1 MSAAPVSPSGVAVVT
16 IVHGRHDHLRAQ
28 HASLLRQTRRPDQWV
43 VVAMDDP
50 ALTDW
55 RPADLPPDLV
65 ALSADPGGLPLAR
78 ARNAGASRARE
89 LGCDVLVFLDVDCL
103 AAPDLV
109 GAYAEAVASTPGDP
123 GGRGQVW
130 CGPVTYLPPSPSDG
144 YDLDD
149 LPDDPHP
156 ARPAPAPGRRQA
168 AGPTDWHLF
177 WSLSFALGAA
187 DLERTGGFCEDYV
200 GYGGEDTDFAQRARE
215 AGLGLTW
222 LGSARAHHQHH
233 PVSRPPVEH
242 AADIVRNAGLFHRR
256 WGWWPMGGWLA
267 ELAESGV
274 VRRDTDG
281 TWSLV

>member
-1 MSAAPVSPSGVAVVT
+1 MSAVPPEVAVVT

-28 HASLLRQTRRPDQWV
+28 HASLLRQERRPDHWV
-43 VVAMDDP
+43 VVAMDD
-50 ALTDW
+50 ATLADW
-55 RPADLPPDLV
+55 RPGDLDPDLV
-65 ALSADPGGLPLAR
+65 MLPGNPGALPLAR
-78 ARNAGASRARE
+78 ARNAGAGRARR
-89 LGCDVLVFLDVDCL
+89 LGAGVLVFLDVDCL
-103 AAPDLV
+103 AAPALV
-109 GAYAEAVASTPGDP
+109 GAYAEAVASAA
-123 GGRGQVW
+123 GQLW
-130 CGPVTYLPPSPSDG
+130 CGPVTYLPPPPAGG

-156 ARPAPAPGRRQA
+156 GRPAPAPGRREA

-215 AGLGLTW
+215 AALGLTW

-242 AADIVRNAGLFHRR
+242 AADIVRNAGIFHRR
-256 WGWWPMGGWLA
+256 WGWWPMGGWLE
-267 ELAESGV
+267 ELAAVGV
-274 VRRDTDG
+274 VRRAPDG
-281 TWSLV
+281 TWGLV